1 MLIMSISDRSICRH
15 LRALRTMGGMG
26 RALAKALWEDVFN
39 ASACVCV
46 QINHRK
52 DWFIIY
58 TLYTYVVNMYIYILL
73 PDILIWNIMNFCVET
88 MPNHLVLL
96 LIHLML
102 WKDQCR
108 LDFFFTTTT
117 DTENISHHISTQIAK
132 LRPMTFTTFGSTS
145 SIWFFAYL
153 AIAVKKRRG
162 GNERVGH
169 LQQN

>member
-1 MLIMSISDRSICRH
+1 MKYYELLCRNYAKPPCPFVNPPDAVERS
-15 LRALRTMGGMG
+15 
-26 RALAKALWEDVFN
+26 
-39 ASACVCV
+39 
-46 QINHRK
+46 
-52 DWFIIY
+52 
-58 TLYTYVVNMYIYILL
+58 
-73 PDILIWNIMNFCVET
+73 
-88 MPNHLVLL
+88 MPAG
-96 LIHLML
+96 
-102 WKDQCR
+102 
-108 LDFFFTTTT
+108 FFFTTTT